1 MQEHKELALDAL
13 LASIGENGSGEDL
26 SFSLLFDEIKEA
38 RRADPDYL
46 SQGDW
51 ATELKQANWPEVI
64 ERSAEALATQSK
76 DLMLASWLCEAL
88 AHRDHFQ
95 GLAFGLHLI
104 ARMAEQ
110 YWDSLYPDM
119 EDGPEQRLSRFSW
132 LDSTLSQ
139 VVNELPLTQE
149 HNYGLQHYQE
159 SRWVENLALQNPD
172 AMEQAL
178 QDGKINAEIFQRAVV
193 LSTTEFLREQ
203 HANVNVCLAQLS
215 MLADTLDKLLGDD
228 APVFR
233 DLREHLEQCVQLIE
247 RLLSE
252 RGEPIEPEVETP
264 STEGSSGTDTGGNNV
279 VPTAGAAAAP
289 MGGHGALRTTPRTRE
304 EAFELLNG
312 VAQFF
317 KQTEPHSPVPY
328 LVERA
333 IRWGR
338 MPLEEWLR
346 DVIHEDQVVDSIR
359 ETLGTQRRDTS
370 EY

>member
-1 MQEHKELALDAL
+1 MQEHKELVLEAL
-13 LASIGENGSGEDL
+13 LAPIGENGCGEDL

-64 ERSAEALATQSK
+64 ERTTDALMTQSK

-88 AHRDHFQ
+88 AHRDHFP

-104 ARMAEQ
+104 ARLSDH
-110 YWDSLYPDM
+110 YWDSLFPDM
-119 EDGPEQRLSRFSW
+119 EDGPDQRLARFSW
-132 LDSTLSQ
+132 LDNTLTQ
-139 VVNELPLTQE
+139 VVDELPLTQE
-149 HNYGLQHYQE
+149 HNYGLLHYHE
-159 SRWVENLALQNPD
+159 SRWVENLGLQNPE

-178 QDGKINAEIFQRAVV
+178 QDGKINAEIFQRAVTHS
-193 LSTTEFLREQ
+193 STDFLREQ
-203 HANVNVCLAQLS
+203 YGHVKQCIAQLDLLS
-215 MLADTLDKLLGDD
+215 ETLEQLLGDD

-233 DLREHLEQCVQLIE
+233 EFHEHLEQCVQLIE

-252 RGEPIEPEVETP
+252 RGEPITSEQDNTNGDTSSNAELEQRAGVASAVAPK
-264 STEGSSGTDTGGNNV
+264 GS
-279 VPTAGAAAAP
+279 A
-289 MGGHGALRTTPRTRE
+289 GALRTAPLNRE
-304 EAFELLNG
+304 EAFELLSG

-346 DVIHEDQVVDSIR
+346 DVIHEEQVVDSIR

-370 EY
+370 EQ

>member
-1 MQEHKELALDAL
+1 MQEHKELVLEAL
-13 LASIGENGSGEDL
+13 LAPIGENGCGEDL

-64 ERSAEALATQSK
+64 ERTAEALTTQSK
-76 DLMLASWLCEAL
+76 DLMLAGWLCEAL
-88 AHRDHFQ
+88 AHRDHFP

-104 ARMAEQ
+104 AQLSDQ
-110 YWDSLYPDM
+110 YWDSLFPDM
-119 EDGPEQRLSRFSW
+119 EDGSDQRLARFSW
-132 LDSTLSQ
+132 LDSTLTQ
-139 VVNELPLTQE
+139 VVDELPLTQE
-149 HNYGLQHYQE
+149 YHYGLLHYLE
-159 SRWVENLALQNPD
+159 SRWVENLGLQNPA

-178 QDGKINAEIFQRAVV
+178 QDGKINAEIFQRAVTH
-193 LSTTEFLREQ
+193 STTDFLREQ
-203 HANVNVCLAQLS
+203 HGYVKQCIVQLELLS
-215 MLADTLDKLLGDD
+215 NTLDQLLGDD

-233 DLREHLEQCVQLIE
+233 EFHEHLEQCVQLIE

-252 RGEPIEPEVETP
+252 RGESVIPEQDGIDSDMTKDAE
-264 STEGSSGTDTGGNNV
+264 STQDEGRASAV
-279 VPTAGAAAAP
+279 VSNASA
-289 MGGHGALRTTPRTRE
+289 GALRTTPLNRE
-304 EAFELLNG
+304 EAFELLSG

>member
-13 LASIGENGSGEDL
+13 LAPIGDSGCGEDL
-26 SFSLLFDEIKEA
+26 GFSLLFDEIKEA

-51 ATELKQANWPEVI
+51 ATELKLANWPQVI
-64 ERSAEALATQSK
+64 ELTSEALCSQSK

-88 AHRDHFQ
+88 AHRDHFE
-95 GLAFGLHLI
+95 GLAFGLHL
-104 ARMAEQ
+104 MAKISSQ
-110 YWDSLYPDM
+110 YWETMFPEM
-119 EDGPEQRLSRFSW
+119 EDGPEERLSRFSW
-132 LDSTLSQ
+132 LDSTLTQ

-149 HNYGLQHYQE
+149 HEYGLLHYQE

-193 LSTTEFLREQ
+193 LSSTEFLRAR
-203 HANVNVCLAQLS
+203 HASVKVSLDQLAL
-215 MLADTLDKLLGDD
+215 LTETLDQLLGDD

-233 DLREHLEQCVQLIE
+233 ELREHLEQCVQLVE
-247 RLLSE
+247 RLLTD
-252 RGEPIEPEVETP
+252 RGETLAPEEDVVSEDADVSASADSSDKA
-264 STEGSSGTDTGGNNV
+264 STVGG
-279 VPTAGAAAAP
+279 TAGAHA
-289 MGGHGALRTTPRTRE
+289 ALRTTPRTRE

-346 DVIHEDQVVDSIR
+346 DVIHEDQVVDNIR
-359 ETLGTQRRDTS
+359 ETLGTQRRGESS